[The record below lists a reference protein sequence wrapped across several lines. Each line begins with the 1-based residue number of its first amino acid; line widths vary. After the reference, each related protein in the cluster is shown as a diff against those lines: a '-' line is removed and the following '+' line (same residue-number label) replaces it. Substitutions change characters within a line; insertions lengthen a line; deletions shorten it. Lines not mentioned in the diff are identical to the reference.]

1 MAQDILQQ
9 ILRKT
14 RNPDLIKRAFKFA
27 DSAHKG
33 QKRASGEEYIIH
45 PLAVAKTLAEMKMD
59 PETVAAGL
67 LHDVADDTE
76 KTLEDIKKE
85 FGKEI
90 AFLVEGTSKLG
101 KIRYPKEEIKTPP
114 LEQRKEEQ
122 IDLKAENLRK
132 MFFAMAEDIRVIL
145 IKLADR
151 LNNMETLHFLPEEK
165 QKRIALETM
174 EFFAPLANRLGI
186 GEIKGRLEDLAFSFL
201 YPKEYNW
208 LKKSVGKKY
217 GKRTE
222 YLEKTKPIL
231 LKALKKERIIPLD
244 IHVRAKH
251 YWSLYQKLLR
261 YDMELDKIYDL
272 VALRVI
278 AKDVASCYKI
288 LGIIHK
294 QWKPLPGRIKDYIAL
309 PRPTGYRS
317 LHTTVFFVDGII
329 TEIQIRTP
337 EMHEE
342 AEYGICAHWAKK
354 EGVNLKTDVKK
365 FQWVSQLRDWQKE
378 TTKPKDFWEGL
389 KIDFFKNRI
398 FVFTPKGDA
407 VDLPEQ
413 ATPIDFAY
421 GVHTEIGN
429 HCTGAKVNGK
439 MCSLSYPLKNGDVVE
454 IITDPSRTPARDW
467 LDFVKTSLAKSHIK
481 FWLKKESLPE
491 NLDKAIDM
499 IDQELKQFQ
508 KISWHQIPKNK
519 KEDLL
524 KAFSSYKDL
533 NTLLVAVGEGEI
545 TVREIVRN
553 LVREKEL
560 FKPKKSFFERILKKD
575 QKEKKVFLAG
585 QAGIQIRMA
594 KCCSPKP
601 GDKIKAYVTSQGG
614 AAVHDEN
621 CKNFL
626 RLSKKW
632 PQRVIETGWGEE
644 KNLYPVKIKI
654 TAENRTE
661 LLSDITSVIS
671 SMGINILTISSKSK
685 EKSNPFVI
693 TAKIETSGF
702 EEMDNLFGMLK
713 EVKGVASVRKI

>member
-1 MAQDILQQ
+1 MLQDILQK
-9 ILRKT
+9 ILKKT
-14 RNPDLIKRAFKFA
+14 RNPDLVRRAFKFA
-27 DSAHKG
+27 ESAHKG
-33 QKRASGEEYIIH
+33 QKRASGEEYMVH
-45 PLAVAKTLAEMKMD
+45 PLAVAKTLSDMKMD

-76 KTLEDIKKE
+76 KGLKDIEKE
-85 FGKEI
+85 FGKEV

-101 KIRYPKEEIKTPP
+101 KIRYPKEDIKAPF
-114 LEQRKEEQ
+114 LGQKKEEP
-122 IDLKAENLRK
+122 IDQRAENLRK

-151 LNNMETLHFLPEEK
+151 LHNMETLQFLPEEK
-165 QKRIALETM
+165 QKRIALETL

-186 GEIKGRLEDLAFSFL
+186 GEMKGRLEDLAFSFL
-201 YPKEYNW
+201 YPKEYKW
-208 LKKSVGKKY
+208 LKKSVGKRY

-244 IHVRAKH
+244 VHLRAKH
-251 YWSLYQKLLR
+251 YWSLYQKLLKH
-261 YDMELDKIYDL
+261 DMELDKIYDL

-278 AKDVASCYKI
+278 AKDVESCYKI

-309 PRPTGYRS
+309 PQPSGYRS

-329 TEIQIRTP
+329 TEIQIKTL

-342 AEYGICAHWAKK
+342 AEYGICAHWARK
-354 EGVNLKTDVKK
+354 EGVNLKTSLKK
-365 FQWVSQLRDWQKE
+365 FGWVGQLRDWQKE
-378 TTKPKDFWEGL
+378 TTKSKDFLEGL

-398 FVFTPKGDA
+398 FVFTPKGDV

-413 ATPIDFAY
+413 ATPVDFAY

-439 MCSLSYPLKNGDVVE
+439 LCSLSFPLKNGDVVE
-454 IITDPSRTPARDW
+454 ILTDHSRVPARDW

-491 NLDKAIDM
+491 NIERAVKM

-508 KISWHQIPKNK
+508 KLSWQQIPKNK

-524 KAFSSYKDL
+524 RAFSSYKDL
-533 NTLLVAVGEGEI
+533 NTLLVAIGEGEI
-545 TVREIVRN
+545 TVREVAKI
-553 LVREKEL
+553 LIKEKEL
-560 FKPKKSFFERILKKD
+560 FRPKKSFFERILKKD

-585 QAGIQIRMA
+585 QTGIKIRLA

-601 GDKIKAYVTSQGG
+601 EDKIKAYITGREG
-614 AAVHDEN
+614 AAVHKEN
-621 CKNFL
+621 CSNFL
-626 RLSKKW
+626 KLEKKW
-632 PQRVIETGWGEE
+632 PQRIIEASWGED
-644 KNLYPVKIKI
+644 KKLYPVKIRI
-654 TAENRTE
+654 IAENRE
-661 LLSDITSVIS
+661 DLFKDVTSAIS
-671 SMGINILTISSKSK
+671 GMGTNILTVNKDYK
-685 EKSNPFVI
+685 KKTDPAVI
-693 TAKIETSGF
+693 TAKIEVSGF
-702 EEMDNLFGMLK
+702 EEMDRLFGLLK
-713 EVKGVASVRKI
+713 EIKGVSLVRKI